1 MHGKQLDSPD
11 RGFHSLHDSIHSA
24 LNDHADVR
32 ELIPE
37 FFYCPELFINH
48 NQINFGKKQDGE
60 VVNDVKLPPWCQN
73 DPYMFVIYM
82 REAFESQYV
91 SQNLN
96 GWIDYIFG
104 CKQREAEAEKSLNT
118 FSRVTYEDG
127 LDLDTVSDPMQRQSF
142 QEQIYNYGQTPRQ
155 LFSKQQGKHPARLPR
170 AQAMKFNLVVDSQ
183 AKIKVYKPVVQQP
196 KGQNQQ

>member
-1 MHGKQLDSPD
+1 LHGKQLDSPD

-37 FFYCPELFINH
+37 FFFCPELFINH
-48 NQINFGKKQDGE
+48 NRIHFGRKQDGDY
-60 VVNDVKLPPWCQN
+60 VDNVKLPPWCQS
-73 DPYMFVIYM
+73 DPYLFVIYM

-104 CKQREAEAEKSLNT
+104 YKQREGEAAERALNT

-127 LDLDTVSDPMQRQSF
+127 VDLETVSDPLQRQSY
-142 QEQIYNYGQTPRQ
+142 QEQIYNYGQTPSQ
-155 LFSKQQGKHPARLPR
+155 LFSKQ
-170 AQAMKFNLVVDSQ
+170 
-183 AKIKVYKPVVQQP
+183 
-196 KGQNQQ
+196 